1 MDYSCFDVEIKD
13 KIAHVRM
20 NRPDD
25 FNSMN
30 KAFWSELPHLVE
42 DLSDNASARVIVLS
56 GEGKH
61 FCAGMDLANFT
72 PSDSPPNAHNGMR
85 SESAYRVTL
94 DLQHTITCLEKAR
107 MPVISAIQGLSL
119 IHI

>member
-61 FCAGMDLANFT
+61 FCAGDDDTFT
-72 PSDSPPNAHNGMR
+72 QACTRTDGTQTHTTQVSTKPDFFSSLLHLHDTYPDTYSPFTSPIR
-85 SESAYRVTL
+85 IR
-94 DLQHTITCLEKAR
+94 
-107 MPVISAIQGLSL
+107 
-119 IHI
+119 

>member
-30 KAFWSELPHLVE
+30 REIKIIYFEQ
-42 DLSDNASARVIVLS
+42 
-56 GEGKH
+56 
-61 FCAGMDLANFT
+61 F
-72 PSDSPPNAHNGMR
+72 
-85 SESAYRVTL
+85 
-94 DLQHTITCLEKAR
+94 
-107 MPVISAIQGLSL
+107 
-119 IHI
+119 